1 MRAGEGPFVNQRGQE
16 VFVTY
21 HQIEAAQVRGL
32 GQERGLAGNNDI
44 CLGRRL
50 PLGEVT
56 ALPSLADR
64 AGVAEFCRGRVS
76 VSAQG
81 FDFGGPIT
89 EALASEQE
97 RGLLPF
103 LKLKLMRNC
112 PQVSVEEYQ
121 EYVEI
126 IDRQL
131 LPAVIMTGDALDES
145 FTALRE
151 YVSGRSDQLGHEIAW
166 RLTPD
171 ILSEPELRQI
181 HDEYVA
187 PAIVQAQSL
196 IRLGW
201 KLLEKL
207 ETIPPLDLSTESP
220 VQLEIAELRAYL
232 RRLQQVADALGEC
245 TAEELEDNTVRWIEI
260 SGRDENRVR
269 VARCPLAVG
278 KPLAEWVY
286 DKMESVV
293 MTSATLAVRRQ
304 FAYCKTRVGLDL
316 VPEARMTEVLLD
328 SPFDFR
334 NQALMCVPTDG
345 PPPNAPDYLERLV
358 PDIRTILNITRG
370 HAFVLFTSFRAMD
383 YAHDILEPEL
393 RAKGIK
399 TLCQGKDSRSRL
411 LGMFRDD
418 PSSVLFATDSFW
430 EGVDVAGEALQCVVL
445 TRLPFRVPT
454 EPILEARAQAIE
466 QAGGNAFMDLSVP
479 QAVIKLRQGF
489 GRLIRRKT
497 DWGSVVILDNRIVT
511 KYYGKAFLGSLP
523 EVPVVSGPAAKVWA
537 ELDRFYKKKRGE

>member
-1 MRAGEGPFVNQRGQE
+1 M
-16 VFVTY
+16 
-21 HQIEAAQVRGL
+21 QV
-32 GQERGLAGNNDI
+32 
-44 CLGRRL
+44 
-50 PLGEVT
+50 
-56 ALPSLADR
+56 
-64 AGVAEFCRGRVS
+64 
-76 VSAQG
+76 
-81 FDFGGPIT
+81 
-89 EALASEQE
+89 
-97 RGLLPF
+97 
-103 LKLKLMRNC
+103 
-112 PQVSVEEYQ
+112 
-121 EYVEI
+121 
-126 IDRQL
+126 
-131 LPAVIMTGDALDES
+131 
-145 FTALRE
+145 
-151 YVSGRSDQLGHEIAW
+151 
-166 RLTPD
+166 
-171 ILSEPELRQI
+171 
-181 HDEYVA
+181 
-187 PAIVQAQSL
+187 
-196 IRLGW
+196 
-201 KLLEKL
+201 
-207 ETIPPLDLSTESP
+207 
-220 VQLEIAELRAYL
+220 EIAELRAYL

-370 HAFVLFTSFRAMD
+370 LLLSSSLPSAPWTM
-383 YAHDILEPEL
+383 HDILEPEL
-393 RAKGIK
+393 RAKA
-399 TLCQGKDSRSRL
+399 SR
-411 LGMFRDD
+411 
-418 PSSVLFATDSFW
+418 PS
-430 EGVDVAGEALQCVVL
+430 
-445 TRLPFRVPT
+445 
-454 EPILEARAQAIE
+454 ARARTPGPGCWVCSRRPVQRALPRTSSGRAWMSLASSAMRGADAAALPCSHSPSWRHAPGIE
-466 QAGGNAFMDLSVP
+466 RAGGNAFMDLSVP